1 MEVWLPFFGALLVV
15 WLLGRTGPATQ
26 EQVVP
31 GADREVEPPVDPIQI
46 QRIEL
51 PSPASVPASA
61 ASPGPV
67 DVGPA
72 RRPEARTV
80 STEETIVRGRR
91 LLDSGR
97 FPRLRGTYER
107 IGFEAYRGAMERLG
121 ARIFF
126 YDGLHRRP
134 VAEIEGELAPTSSE
148 LSRWPRDLTR
158 HLESELREGRE
169 LHGTHVSRVVLL
181 PPARLD
187 ALLLGSVEESLQRR
201 GLDPT
206 LLSRL
211 DLAYEIR
218 EGRLGCELLTAGMQ
232 DGTEVSLGLHVDLS
246 TARAIP

>member
-1 MEVWLPFFGALLVV
+1 MEVWLPFFGALIVV

-26 EQVVP
+26 EQVAP
-31 GADREVEPPVDPIQI
+31 GADREPPVEPIQI
-46 QRIEL
+46 RRIEL
-51 PSPASVPASA
+51 PQPASVPAS
-61 ASPGPV
+61 
-67 DVGPA
+67 
-72 RRPEARTV
+72 ARTV
-80 STEETIVRGRR
+80 STEETIARGRR

-107 IGFEAYRGAMERLG
+107 IGFDEYRGAMERLG

-134 VAEIEGELAPTSSE
+134 VAGIDGELAPTSSE

-169 LHGTHVSRVVLL
+169 LHGANVSRVVLL

-187 ALLLGSVEESLQRR
+187 ALLLGSVEDDLRRR

-206 LLSRL
+206 LLARL

-246 TARAIP
+246 TAGAIP